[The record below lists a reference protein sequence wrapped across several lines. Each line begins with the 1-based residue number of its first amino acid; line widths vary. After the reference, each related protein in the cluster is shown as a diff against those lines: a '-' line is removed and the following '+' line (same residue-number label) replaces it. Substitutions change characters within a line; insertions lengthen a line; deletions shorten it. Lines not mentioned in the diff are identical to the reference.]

1 MKRPGCW
8 DAGNQDQGNDSRPD
22 TVEYFHHPDIVLK
35 MIEKQ
40 SDGQYDTKSDMDTRQ
55 VNGGVITYENG
66 EAKEKALASIG
77 EMLSASSKEEHGKK
91 MMNELPSS
99 ISIKSALRKKF

>member
-40 SDGQYDTKSDMDTRQ
+40 SDGQYDTKGGEYGSAGTNDTTRYFLEF
-55 VNGGVITYENG
+55 VAYKNRDID
-66 EAKEKALASIG
+66 
-77 EMLSASSKEEHGKK
+77 SKDTW
-91 MMNELPSS
+91 
-99 ISIKSALRKKF
+99 